1 MLGSSTTQQNLRKPR
16 WAVIL
21 GGVALIGMT
30 GAVVYQFVGNRPPKP
45 IAVSLLTVEKGDIE
59 STINESGT
67 VELRGQKTLRSPTE
81 GAVDEVLVQPGQS
94 VKAGQVLL
102 TLRYPERQTA
112 LANQELLIRQQQLA
126 VRQNRQRVMDAKE
139 KLAIEERQLK
149 NLVELVEQGALEK
162 QRFQDQ
168 EDQIR
173 VAKIA
178 LREAQ
183 ATVATA
189 TLELERSQLE
199 RQRIRQQLQNSV
211 ITSLID
217 AVVLDV
223 KVKDGEGVELRTEL
237 LTLGDP
243 QQEYIKLRLSTLDA
257 ARVKPNQQARV
268 SIIGPNPEVYTGRV
282 QSLYPQ
288 AISAEAAKQG
298 GGQQSEQATVP
309 AVVRL
314 DRPSRKLLPGSQ
326 VNVELVLEQ
335 ARDVLT
341 LNPEAIQRS
350 GEAMFV
356 WVKDA
361 DNTAQKR
368 SITTGVEGLL
378 GIEVKSGLRPGEQVI
393 LPPAEPSL
401 QPGNPVTTET
411 KS

>member
-1 MLGSSTTQQNLRKPR
+1 MLWSSTMKQNLLKPR
-16 WAVIL
+16 WLAVS
-21 GGVALIGMT
+21 GGLALVGIT
-30 GAVVYQFVGNRPPKP
+30 GTIAYQLIVNRPPKP
-45 IAVSLLTVEKGDIE
+45 IAVSLLKVERGDIE
-59 STINESGT
+59 NTINESGT

-112 LANQELLIRQQQLA
+112 LANQELLIRQQQLT
-126 VRQNRQRVMDAKE
+126 VRQNRQRVLDAKE

-149 NLVELVEQGALEK
+149 NLVDLVAQGALEK

-173 VAKIA
+173 TAKIA
-178 LREAQ
+178 LRESEA
-183 ATVATA
+183 AVATA

-199 RQRIRQQLQNSV
+199 RQRIMQQLQNSV
-211 ITSLID
+211 ITSPID

-223 KVKDGEGVELRTEL
+223 KVKNGEGVELRTEL

-268 SIIGPNPEVYTGRV
+268 SIIGPNPEIYAGRV

-288 AISAEAAKQG
+288 AISPEESKQG
-298 GGQQSEQATVP
+298 GGRQSEQVTVP

-335 ARDVLT
+335 ARNVIT

-350 GEAMFV
+350 GEKMFV

-361 DNTAQKR
+361 NNTAQKR

-378 GIEVKSGLRPGEQVI
+378 GVEVRSGLSPGEQVI
-393 LPPAEPSL
+393 LPPVEPL
-401 QPGNPVTTET
+401 LKPGNAVTTENN
-411 KS
+411 S